1 MNDPSCPRLTFLFHF
16 ISQDIYCNKMTK
28 ERLTLKVT
36 KVEQDLSFIS
46 NRYESFFNKEFS

>member
-1 MNDPSCPRLTFLFHF
+1 
-16 ISQDIYCNKMTK
+16 MTK

-36 KVEQDLSFIS
+36 KVEQNLSFIS

>member
-1 MNDPSCPRLTFLFHF
+1 
-16 ISQDIYCNKMTK
+16 MTK

-36 KVEQDLSFIS
+36 KVEQDLNFIS